1 MDFAFIRFAMK
12 LFKTGNIDL
21 YNAICIH
28 FGIDSIENLIADRQ
42 NRFIGRYRVT
52 DNCVCQMLC

>member
-21 YNAICIH
+21 YNEICIH

-42 NRFIGRYRVT
+42 NRFIGRY
-52 DNCVCQMLC
+52 LSLIHI